1 MQVLCK
7 EFTVAD
13 RYVADRAWERAILG
27 ECPFH
32 PQGGCGVRK
41 LGTYRRVEPEGARVA
56 RFWCP
61 RAGASISLLPAFLAA
76 RMRGTLDAVE
86 AAVLAVEQS
95 GSIAAAVEQVHPADA
110 ERAIGPV
117 CAQRSIRR
125 RLRAV
130 RAALLA
136 VVTLLPDRLAGIAP
150 TITALRE
157 ALGTERVLVAVR
169 CIAEPYLGAL
179 PTPLGLCNRPSA

>member
-1 MQVLCK
+1 
-7 EFTVAD
+7 
-13 RYVADRAWERAILG
+13 
-27 ECPFH
+27 
-32 PQGGCGVRK
+32 
-41 LGTYRRVEPEGARVA
+41 
-56 RFWCP
+56 
-61 RAGASISLLPAFLAA
+61 
-76 RMRGTLDAVE
+76 MRGTLDAVE
-86 AAVLAVEQS
+86 AAVLAVEQT

-136 VVTLLPDRLAGIAP
+136 VVTLLPERLTGIAP

-169 CIAEPYLGAL
+169 CIVEPYLGAL
-179 PTPLGLCNRPSA
+179 PTPLGFRNRASA